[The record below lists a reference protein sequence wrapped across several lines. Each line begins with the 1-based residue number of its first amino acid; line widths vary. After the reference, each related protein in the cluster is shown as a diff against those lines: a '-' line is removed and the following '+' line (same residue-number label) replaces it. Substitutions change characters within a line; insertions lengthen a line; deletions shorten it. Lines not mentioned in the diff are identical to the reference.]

1 MKPVFAIDSILK
13 TAVMGI
19 AILGLAACGDK
30 SASSTSG
37 GAASKGER
45 SQYEVVGDH
54 ALGNPDAPITVVEYA
69 SVTCA
74 ACKNW
79 HEAVYTD
86 LRKKYIDTGK
96 VRFVFREF
104 PTPPENLAIAGFLIA
119 NCAPEDKFFP
129 LISLQ
134 FDRQREL
141 VNSARE
147 GRARQEYE
155 ALAKVA
161 GLSSSEYDACLQDED
176 ERARL
181 DSVIRTAQERGVRS
195 TPTFYINGVKSKVFT
210 LESFEEQ
217 FGLYIDVPKPEGDAE
232 ETDAAGAAN
241 E

>member
-13 TAVMGI
+13 TAVMSV
-19 AILGLAACGDK
+19 AIMGLAACGDK
-30 SASSTSG
+30 SASPTSG
-37 GAASKGER
+37 GTGER

-54 ALGNPDAPITVVEYA
+54 AIGNPDAPITVVEYA

-79 HEAVYTD
+79 HDAVYTD

-104 PTPPENLAIAGFLIA
+104 PTPPENLAVAGFLIA

-141 VNSARE
+141 INSANQ
-147 GRARQEYE
+147 GRAREEYG

-161 GLSSSEYDACLQDED
+161 GMSTAEYDACLQDED

-181 DSVIRTAQERGVRS
+181 DSVIRTAQERGVGK
-195 TPTFYINGVKSKVFT
+195 TPTFYINGVKSNVFT

-217 FGLYIDVPKPEGDAE
+217 FGQYIDVPKPEGDAE